1 MSSKIQL
8 TGGLTRAALLGVVLI
23 GVLAGA
29 MVLAR
34 RGPAVLETTTAAYSP
49 SPYAETPSQYGQS
62 PSQITAA
69 PVAKRMPAAKPQT
82 ASKVA
87 ATTPAA
93 KPSLLMAAA
102 KAPAPAVEAPA
113 EVVAQDVE
121 ADAVITLTG
130 CLQHDDGTFRLKD
143 TNGAE
148 APKSRSWKS
157 GFLKKRAATVDVVD
171 SANRLR
177 LPSHV
182 GQRVTV
188 TGVLL
193 EREMRARAVRRLGVC
208 S

>member
-1 MSSKIQL
+1 MSSKKIQP

-34 RGPAVLETTTAAYSP
+34 RGPSVLAKTTATQSPAQYAP
-49 SPYAETPSQYGQS
+49 SPAQHAPS
-62 PSQITAA
+62 PALITAA
-69 PVAKRMPAAKPQT
+69 PAAKRVSAAKPQAT
-82 ASKVA
+82 SRPA
-87 ATTPAA
+87 ATAPAA
-93 KPSLLMAAA
+93 KPSLVMAAA
-102 KAPAPAVEAPA
+102 ATPAPAVEAPA
-113 EVVAQDVE
+113 GAVE
-121 ADAVITLTG
+121 PDGVITLTG

-143 TNGAE
+143 TNGAD

-157 GFLKKRAATVDVVD
+157 GFLKKRAANVEVVD

-193 EREMRARAVRRLGVC
+193 DREMRARAVQRLGVC

>member
-69 PVAKRMPAAKPQT
+69 PVAKRMPAAKPQA

>member
-1 MSSKIQL
+1 MPLKKSQF

-23 GVLAGA
+23 GVTAGA

-34 RGPAVLETTTAAYSP
+34 RGPSVLANTTAAASPAQNAP
-49 SPYAETPSQYGQS
+49 SPTL
-62 PSQITAA
+62 ITAA
-69 PVAKRMPAAKPQT
+69 PVAKRAPAAKPQAT
-82 ASKVA
+82 RRVA

-93 KPSLLMAAA
+93 KPALVRAAA
-102 KAPAPAVEAPA
+102 TTPAPVVAAPVGAVEP
-113 EVVAQDVE
+113 DG
-121 ADAVITLTG
+121 VITLSG

-143 TNGAE
+143 TDGAD

-157 GFLKKRAATVDVVD
+157 GFLKKRAATVEVVD

-193 EREMRARAVRRLGVC
+193 DREMRARAVQRLGVC

>member
-8 TGGLTRAALLGVVLI
+8 TGGLTRAALLGIVLI

-34 RGPAVLETTTAAYSP
+34 RGPAVLATTTAAYSP
-49 SPYAETPSQYGQS
+49 AQDAQS
-62 PSQITAA
+62 PSQHAQSPSQLTAA
-69 PVAKRMPAAKPQT
+69 PVAKRMPAAKPQA
-82 ASKVA
+82 ASRVA

-93 KPSLLMAAA
+93 KPSLVILAA
-102 KAPAPAVEAPA
+102 KAPAAAVEAPA
-113 EVVAQDVE
+113 DVVAQDVE
-121 ADAVITLTG
+121 PFVTLTG

-193 EREMRARAVRRLGVC
+193 DREMRARAVQRLGIC